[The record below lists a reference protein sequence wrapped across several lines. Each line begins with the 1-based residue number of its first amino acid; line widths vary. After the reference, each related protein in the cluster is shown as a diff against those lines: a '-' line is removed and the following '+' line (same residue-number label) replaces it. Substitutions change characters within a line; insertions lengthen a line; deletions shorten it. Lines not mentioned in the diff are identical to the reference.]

1 MISRL
6 IKQALA
12 GLQYVL
18 TLAVSVI
25 VVIVA
30 VVAFRSIVDDSG
42 GIPTPTT
49 TTAAV
54 VTTPVI
60 ALPIVTSPV
69 ATFDC
74 HRDAPQG
81 DETTI
86 VVRLFYACGSAN
98 EPDGGTW
105 VYREIDAEGGIL
117 TLTMQEL
124 VAGPDATERSDGFR
138 SLFSAAT
145 AGAVITVAQDEGA
158 VTVDLRDLGP
168 LPSLGLGVDSTFFLA
183 DLNNTIFQYEDIAR
197 VEYRIEGSCDRFW
210 AYFRETECRVTE
222 RETWQANAGA
232 ARG

>member
-12 GLQYVL
+12 SLQYVL
-18 TLAVSVI
+18 TVAVSVI
-25 VVIVA
+25 VVIIA
-30 VVAFRSIVDDSG
+30 VVAFRSIVDDSE

-49 TTAAV
+49 TTA
-54 VTTPVI
+54 
-60 ALPIVTSPV
+60 PV
-69 ATFDC
+69 ATTPAVAIPTATSPKPVFDC
-74 HRDAPQG
+74 DRVAPRS

-86 VVRLFYACGSAN
+86 IVRLFYACGPAK
-98 EPDGGTW
+98 EPNGGTW

-124 VAGPDATERSDGFR
+124 VAGPDATERRDGFR

-145 AGAVITVAQDEGA
+145 TDAVISVTSDDAA

-168 LPSLGLGVDSTFFLA
+168 LPSLGLGADGVSFLA
-183 DLNNTIFQYEDIAR
+183 DLNNTIFQYQDIAR

-210 AYFRETECRVTE
+210 AYFKETECRVTE
-222 RETWQANAGA
+222 REAWQDDPRA